1 MKMLVPDSYIT
12 ANLLEAILRGITL
25 IICNQYEDKSIA
37 NQFKKYAES
46 TIKLSKALTERN

>member
-1 MKMLVPDSYIT
+1 MLVPDSYIT

-25 IICNQYEDKSIA
+25 IICNQYKDKSIA